1 MSDAEADAAEA
12 APVEPAAAHEDKDN
26 SSLNT
31 AASREDLGPEA
42 KASIDYTRNVIR
54 QLRIS
59 RIPVKFREICGEK
72 CLICWKIRKIF
83 AKFGQVKEIL

>member
-31 AASREDLGPEA
+31 AASRDNLGPEA
-42 KASIDYTRNVIR
+42 LASIDYTKNVIR
-54 QLRIS
+54 QLRIF
-59 RIPVKFREICGEK
+59 RIF
-72 CLICWKIRKIF
+72 
-83 AKFGQVKEIL
+83 